1 MKKVFLIAA
10 FSILMVGCSGRNVAI
25 ESMPVDAKNS
35 PYVREALKEYVAAIK
50 DPALKEV
57 ASKELYKASKIAKV
71 VSNATDPKLA
81 EHYAYLLKNQVKIA
95 KLTKKKLDTIKELN
109 EIIIKRNQAI
119 EDAKHQDDVDPDE
132 EDGVLPV
139 EDPNSI
145 KDKFDYQNSG
155 DGETF
160 TINGRYFDNDEVIFN
175 RDLKAFIAYLV
186 EYLQNNPSKIVVL
199 TSFTDG
205 VGSDAYSVD
214 MALRRANRIKEEL
227 VDLDI
232 DEDRVKVE
240 AKGAVNFLAS
250 NDDEDGRRKNNRIIV
265 KIK

>member
-1 MKKVFLIAA
+1 MRSLVFSLGVAL
-10 FSILMVGCSGRNVAI
+10 FFVGCSSKDV
-25 ESMPVDAKNS
+25 SVDSSVVKSSNS
-35 PYVREALKEYVAAIK
+35 PYVRSALKEYVDAVK

-71 VSNATDPKLA
+71 LSSQKDPKLA

-95 KLTKKKLDTIKELN
+95 RLTKRKLDTIKELN
-109 EIIIKRNQAI
+109 EVITKRNQAI

-132 EDGVLPV
+132 ESILPV
-139 EDPNSI
+139 EEPNSI
-145 KDKFDYQNSG
+145 KDKFDYQNNGSY
-155 DGETF
+155 ESF
-160 TINGRYFDNDEVIFN
+160 TISGRYFDNDEVIFN
-175 RDLKAFIAYLV
+175 RDLKALVAYLV
-186 EYLQNNPSKIVVL
+186 SYLKENPDKIVIL
-199 TSFTDG
+199 TSYTDG
-205 VGSDAYSVD
+205 VGSEAYSVD

-232 DEDRVKVE
+232 DEDRIKVD
-240 AKGAVNFLAS
+240 AKGAVDFLAS